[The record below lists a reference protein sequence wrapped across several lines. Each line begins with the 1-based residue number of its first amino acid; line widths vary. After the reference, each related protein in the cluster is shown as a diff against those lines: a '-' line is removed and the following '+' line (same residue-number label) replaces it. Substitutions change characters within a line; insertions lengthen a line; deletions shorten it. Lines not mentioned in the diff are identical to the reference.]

1 MTTMPESPVDRW
13 KEIRAYDD
21 LPACQI
27 ELLQAFLQDFPDNA
41 AAWRI
46 LGRTLSDVS
55 RFDEALG
62 ALNRSLELAESR
74 RRIFV
79 YCDLGELCRD
89 RGDDASAEQWF
100 RKAIDHDPSDAHGYI
115 YLGSMLA
122 RLGKLS
128 EAEETHRRATL
139 CKKGCI
145 DEAWL
150 NLGLVLRGQGRYEE
164 SAACFAEAL
173 KIDPQYKDARLAK
186 RDVQRA
192 AKLRSSGEIASEN
205 PQVQGRGVGP
215 DSRKKLNH
223 PAGPD

>member
-1 MTTMPESPVDRW
+1 MPKSPVERW

-27 ELLQAFLQDFPDNA
+27 ELLKAFLQDFPDNA

-100 RKAIDHDPSDAHGYI
+100 HKAIDHDPSDAQGYI
-115 YLGSMLA
+115 YLGCMLA
-122 RLGKLS
+122 RLGRLS

-139 CKKGCI
+139 CQKGCI
-145 DEAWL
+145 DEAWH
-150 NLGLVLRGQGRYEE
+150 NLGLVRRAQGRYEE
-164 SAACFAEAL
+164 SAACFDEAL
-173 KIDPQYKDARLAK
+173 KIDAQYKDARLAK

-192 AKLRSSGEIASEN
+192 ARLRFGTDVTSGDGKDRQD
-205 PQVQGRGVGP
+205 PQV
-215 DSRKKLNH
+215 
-223 PAGPD
+223 